1 MPKDK
6 DFNSKKKIASNII
19 ICAYKITKKY
29 RTFFKY
35 KIRSSYRYKFRRKK
49 QANGPLVWNLTRK
62 EYYLEDIYMFI
73 FYCYM

>member
-19 ICAYKITKKY
+19 ICVYKITKKY

-49 QANGPLVWNLTRK
+49 QANGPLV
-62 EYYLEDIYMFI
+62 
-73 FYCYM
+73 